1 MPRLFCHGASV
12 QTLRAVIAL
21 SLCVVLPA
29 VTAQAQTG
37 PNAACTVTNAN
48 IVSQDLGDVT
58 ITCTALSEAFGRQLA
73 EILTRVLQDRLDPQ
87 MVLGKL
93 DDIDQ
98 VPQEGIA
105 RTVSEAQRQLM
116 IQSLSGKPTGQIA
129 ITAHPEVA
137 DSAEFAKGIATSL
150 LQAGWEIAG
159 QQIRRAAPPS
169 LDPVPG
175 LAVVVR
181 DKNAPP
187 RPALQV
193 KAALNAA
200 HITAPLVADPTLDSG
215 TVLVWVG
222 RRPSFASATPAK

>member
-1 MPRLFCHGASV
+1 MI
-12 QTLRAVIAL
+12 RAAIAL
-21 SLCVVLPA
+21 SLFLVVPA
-29 VTAQAQTG
+29 GTAHAQTA
-37 PNAACTVTNAN
+37 PAAACTVSNVN

-58 ITCTALSEAFGRQLA
+58 INCSGLSEAVGRQLA
-73 EILTRVLQDRLDPQ
+73 DILTHILQDRLDPQ
-87 MVLGKL
+87 MVIEKL

-105 RTVSEAQRQLM
+105 RTVDESQRQRI
-116 IQSLSGKPTGQIA
+116 IQSLSGKPVGQIA
-129 ITAHPEVA
+129 ITAHPEVS
-137 DSAEFAKGIATSL
+137 DSAEFAKAIATSL
-150 LQAGWEIAG
+150 LQAGWEIEG

-181 DKNAPP
+181 DKNTPP
-187 RPALQV
+187 RPALLV

-200 HITAPLVADPTLDSG
+200 HITAALVADPTLPSG

-222 RRPSFASATPAK
+222 RRPTFASAAPAK

>member
-1 MPRLFCHGASV
+1 MI
-12 QTLRAVIAL
+12 RAAIAL
-21 SLCVVLPA
+21 GFFLVISA
-29 VTAQAQTG
+29 GTAHAQTA
-37 PNAACTVTNAN
+37 PTAACTVSNVN
-48 IVSQDLGDVT
+48 ILSQDLGDVT
-58 ITCTALSEAFGRQLA
+58 ITCSGLSEAFGRQLA
-73 EILTRVLQDRLDPQ
+73 DILTHILQDRLDPQ
-87 MVLGKL
+87 MVMGKL
-93 DDIDQ
+93 DEVDQ

-105 RTVSEAQRQLM
+105 RTVSESQRQLI
-116 IQSLSGKPTGQIA
+116 IQSLSGKPTGQIS

-150 LQAGWEIAG
+150 LQAGWVIEG

-187 RPALQV
+187 RPALLV

-200 HITAPLVADPTLDSG
+200 HITAALVADPTLDSG

-222 RRPSFASATPAK
+222 RRPTFASATPAK